1 MLKKK
6 KTPTFITNSIEISS
20 DDSDR
25 KNKTIMKKMKH
36 RIFFIKISENF

>member
-1 MLKKK
+1 MLKKE
-6 KTPTFITNSIEISS
+6 KTPTFITSIEISS

-25 KNKTIMKKMKH
+25 KKKTLMKKMKH